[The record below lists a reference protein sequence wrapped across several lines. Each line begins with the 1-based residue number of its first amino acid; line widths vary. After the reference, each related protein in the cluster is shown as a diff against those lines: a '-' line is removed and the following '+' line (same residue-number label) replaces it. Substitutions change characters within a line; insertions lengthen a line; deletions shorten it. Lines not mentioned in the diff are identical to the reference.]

1 MIDTLDDIIAIQLAW
16 FPFFSFSVAHA
27 GPIFSICNVWST
39 KAFTTAMQ

>member
-16 FPFFSFSVAHA
+16 FPSFSFSVAYA
-27 GPIFSICNVWST
+27 GPIFSICNVWI